1 MRKVFAWVEVAA
13 AVILAVSAIVGYI
26 RVQFDST
33 VELVRKLSVTA
44 ADYKLVVTNGKN
56 SFEAAWKTVPHWREA
71 LVAGQNGVTGLK
83 TTCDVC
89 ADKIWIPQGRFYPQP
104 LKDACLHLRQI
115 PLDFSKSCVAV
126 NKGLSETI
134 QILDKAM
141 SESEYQKTLKAFDH
155 TLTSLEAAEK
165 SVSSIQRDIELHSLT
180 FLIIMLVLS
189 VGLFAN
195 GMVCILETNK
205 ELTPK

>member
-13 AVILAVSAIVGYI
+13 AVVLAVSAIVGYI

-33 VELVRKLSVTA
+33 VELVRKLSVIA

-89 ADKIWIPQGRFYPQP
+89 ADKIWVPQGGLYPEA
-104 LKDACLHLRQI
+104 LKNACLHLKQI
-115 PLDFSKSCVAV
+115 PLNFSISCESV
-126 NKGLSETI
+126 NRGLTESI

-141 SESEYQKTLKAFDH
+141 SESEYQKTIQAFDH
-155 TLTSLEAAEK
+155 TITSLEAAEK

-180 FLIIMLVLS
+180 FLIVIRALS

-195 GMVCILETNK
+195 GMICILETKK
-205 ELTPK
+205 ELNHR